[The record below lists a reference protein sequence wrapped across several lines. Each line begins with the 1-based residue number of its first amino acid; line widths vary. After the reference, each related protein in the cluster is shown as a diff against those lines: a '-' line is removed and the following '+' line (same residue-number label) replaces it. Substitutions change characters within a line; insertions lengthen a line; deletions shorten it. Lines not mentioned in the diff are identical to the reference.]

1 MSLADVVLQLAVMVS
16 ILLTVA
22 AVVFVGP
29 RRIWRAVRDY
39 RWRVTEVAPYLTILL
54 LILGVRKLTMDYT
67 GELSWAL
74 DWNIT
79 EVIYSL
85 EGTLVADVQS
95 LRMPL
100 LTDYFVFIYL
110 YGYVFL
116 LLFPFVAYF
125 VRDEMTAMKELLV
138 AYGFNYG
145 VGLVC
150 YVLFIAYG
158 PRNLIPDIVNSL
170 LYVTYPQSQLLT
182 GEVNHNTN
190 VFPSLHASLATT
202 TFLLA
207 WRTRDEYLAWV
218 PVAGILAVSVSLS
231 TMYLGIH
238 WGTDVAAGLALA
250 AGSVYV
256 AEYVVTRDLLAEW
269 GPFGDGWEVGGLR
282 ERFRGR

>member
-1 MSLADVVLQLAVMVS
+1 MGLVDVVLQLAVMVS
-16 ILLTVA
+16 ILLTVTT
-22 AVVFVGP
+22 AVLVGP
-29 RRIWRAVRDY
+29 RRLWRAVRDF
-39 RWRVTEVAPYLTILL
+39 RWRVEEVAPYLSILL
-54 LILGVRKLTMDYT
+54 IILGVRKLTMDYT

-79 EVIYSL
+79 ELIYSL
-85 EGTLVADVQS
+85 EGTLVADIQS
-95 LRMPL
+95 IRTPL

-116 LLFPFVAYF
+116 LVFPVVAYF
-125 VRDEMTAMKELLV
+125 ARDEMRSMKELLV

-150 YVLFIAYG
+150 YVAFIAYG

-218 PVAGILAVSVSLS
+218 PIAGILAVSVSLS

-238 WGTDVAAGLALA
+238 WGTDVVAGVVLA

-256 AEYVVTRDLLAEW
+256 ANHVVEHDMLADW
-269 GPFGDGWEVGGLR
+269 GPFGGGWGVERVR
-282 ERFRGR
+282 ERL